1 MKKSLFQTLAEANT
15 EEELKN
21 FFAKRFKIKLETKNF
36 IDLYTLQILF
46 EFKLDKNLKNPK
58 VLAEIVAQTLY
69 YVRRLK
75 FGNDFRPVSEN
86 ICIVTKNFA
95 AIFPTE
101 TFADFYDDKDAYNWN
116 RAPSTPCDDLV
127 KALAD
132 FDAIKN
138 AFIYDLSVYALEVA
152 FTRDLGK
159 ILNNRFGQ
167 TKNVKQIN
175 EQNFE
180 SIFEYWLKL
189 FGKDVKNGRKPSE
202 YFMTDIEQ
210 GKSEDLRNSVLFR
223 MTGGER
229 VEKSIKPD
237 KYREFWAFYDKIS
250 SVQDITAIRRKMD
263 RMTEE
268 NLRRRTGEFYT
279 PLPFADKAFEYL
291 QKTVGEWWKDE
302 NFRLW
307 DMAAGTGNL
316 EFNFSPDILKR
327 CYISTLI
334 QDDADYCKSI
344 FTEATVFQFDFLN
357 DDANKLPENLR
368 GDLDNPN
375 IKWIIYINPPYATA
389 NNYKLDKT
397 INKDKVADT
406 SIRKQ
411 MAAENLRNS
420 SQELFSQFIYRISRD
435 FTNRQA
441 WLGIFSTLRYI
452 VAGTDQE
459 FRDKVF
465 RYKFERGFVFSSQN
479 FQGCTGKFSVGFLI
493 WNLAEQ
499 IPIESQKILLDIYN
513 SDVEEIGEKTFSTS
527 RSDELLNKWIERPRR
542 TKKFPPMVSALNF
555 CTGKI
560 HCDKVSEDFLADFM
574 CMANDFIHQGYT
586 SFLSG
591 VYSGGHA
598 ISVTA
603 ENFEQC
609 MIIHMVRRLPKRTLF
624 NDKDQ
629 FMQPTRE
636 LSREFICD
644 AVIWSLFAPSNQTVS
659 LRDVEYEGEIYQIA
673 NTFYPFELAEVK
685 SWECTLPS
693 MRLNIF
699 RAVED
704 RFAAKW
710 IKKHREELSTAAISV
725 LDAAR
730 VIYKRFY
737 MELERLD
744 VSRWKIEAWDAGWYQ
759 IRMSLGAT
767 LSLKELSDKLEPQ
780 IYELGFLRDEVRYFN
795 RNALCNR

>member
-1 MKKSLFQTLAEANT
+1 MKKNLFQTLAEANT

-21 FFAKRFKIKLETKNF
+21 FFARRFKLKLDTKNF

-46 EFKLDKNLKNPK
+46 EFKLDKNLKNPQ

-75 FGNDFRPVSEN
+75 FGNDHRPVSEN
-86 ICIVTKNFA
+86 ICVVTKNFA
-95 AIFPTE
+95 ALFPTE
-101 TFADFYDDKDAYNWN
+101 TFANFYDDKDAYKWN
-116 RAPSTPCDDLV
+116 RAPSTPCEKLSN
-127 KALAD
+127 ALAE

-159 ILNNRFGQ
+159 ILNNQYG
-167 TKNVKQIN
+167 TTHNVKQIN

-180 SIFEYWLKL
+180 SIFKYWLKL

-210 GKSEDLRNSVLFR
+210 GKSHIHDRKVFFELV
-223 MTGGER
+223 GEQT
-229 VEKSIKPD
+229 IKKFVNPND
-237 KYREFWAFYDKIS
+237 YNKFWSMYYKIKT
-250 SVQDITAIRRKMD
+250 VDEITAIRRKMD

-279 PLPFADKAFEYL
+279 PLPFADEAFEYL
-291 QKTVGEWWKDE
+291 QKTVGEWWLDE

-357 DDANKLPENLR
+357 DDESKLPEKLR
-368 GDLDNPN
+368 NDLADPN

-411 MAAENLRNS
+411 MAAEKLRNS
-420 SQELFSQFIYRISRD
+420 SQELFSQFIYRISKI
-435 FTNRQA
+435 FSNRIA
-441 WLGIFSTLRYI
+441 YLGIFSTLRYI

-479 FQGCTGKFSVGFLI
+479 FQGCTGKFSVGFLV
-493 WNLAEQ
+493 WNLSNQ

-513 SDVEEIGEKTFSTS
+513 PDVEQIGEKTFSTS
-527 RSDELLNKWIERPRR
+527 RSNELLNKWIERPRR
-542 TKKFPPMVSALNF
+542 TKKFPPMVSALKF
-555 CTGKI
+555 
-560 HCDKVSEDFLADFM
+560 CDKNIRCDIMAENFLADFM
-574 CMANDFIHQGYT
+574 CMSNDFIHQGYT

-591 VYSGGHA
+591 VYAGGSA

-659 LRDVEYEGEIYQIA
+659 LRDVEYEGEVYQIA
-673 NTFYPFELAEVK
+673 NNFYPFELAEIK
-685 SWECTLPS
+685 SWECSSPA
-693 MRLNIF
+693 MRLQIF

-704 RFAAKW
+704 RFAALW
-710 IKKHREELSTAAISV
+710 IKNHRDELSTAAISV
-725 LDAAR
+725 LNSAR
-730 VIYKRFY
+730 TIYKRFY
-737 MELERLD
+737 LELERLD
-744 VSRWKIEAWDAGWYQ
+744 VAKWKIETWDAGWYQ
-759 IRMSLGAT
+759 IRMSLNAT
-767 LSLKELSDKLEPQ
+767 IDLSELSKKLEPQ
-780 IYELGFLRDEVRYFN
+780 IYEFGFLRDEVRYF
-795 RNALCNR
+795 